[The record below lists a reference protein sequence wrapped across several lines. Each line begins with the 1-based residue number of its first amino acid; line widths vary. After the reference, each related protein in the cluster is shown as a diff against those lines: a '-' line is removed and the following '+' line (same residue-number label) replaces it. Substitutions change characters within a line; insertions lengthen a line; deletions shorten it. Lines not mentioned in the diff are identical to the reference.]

1 MTLWRDMDKIKE
13 EVRFIIAVALAV
25 IIIVIFGRGRAPQQP
40 VQPQPQSAP
49 QSISTE
55 KASPEQNL
63 IPGLSPEKAGEEKTY
78 ENNRYLIKYSTDGGM
93 IKSIGIK
100 EYTKRDE
107 TALNIFDGSDL
118 LHTYSL
124 ENLEDAYKPY
134 SYVEKENSIYLQTIK
149 GNILIEKEL
158 SIPSELH
165 TFKSTVKIS
174 NRGKEPEHLKSYI
187 LSAGT
192 LNISHSQMKSRGDR
206 EFSPPEI
213 LIKING
219 NIQKVNPARTKKS
232 AIYENTEWIALK
244 QRYGLV
250 FLRPSSPLKG
260 FVTFSTDNSVKT
272 GFLYDD
278 LEILPGETE
287 NIELSF
293 YAGPS
298 DYFIAKDEIKE
309 KEIFGTGFFSAM
321 GRFLFNGLYYIHKVV
336 PNWGWA
342 IIILTLIIKA
352 VFFPLTLKSLR
363 SMKALQKLRPYLQD
377 IQKKYKNNPQQM
389 QKELMNL
396 YKEYKINPFGG
407 CLPMFVQFPIF
418 IGFFIALRNSVF
430 LRGAPFILW
439 VKDLSVPD
447 TIVRIAGF
455 PLNLLPLIMAATS
468 FLQQKLTPQ
477 EPSQKAMTYMMP
489 VIFLV
494 LFYNFSSGLLLYW
507 TTMNLAGLVEQ
518 YYVHKK

>member
-1 MTLWRDMDKIKE
+1 MDKIKE
-13 EVRFIIAVALAV
+13 EVRLVIAVALAV
-25 IIIVIFGRGRAPQQP
+25 IIIVIFGRFRPPQQP
-40 VQPQPQSAP
+40 VPQQPKLEPQT
-49 QSISTE
+49 ISSE
-55 KASPEQNL
+55 EVSPEQNL
-63 IPGLSPEKAGEEKTY
+63 IPDLSPEKVGEEKIY
-78 ENNRYLIKYSTDGGM
+78 EDNRYLIKYNTDGGM

-100 EYTKRDE
+100 KYIRKNE

-118 LHTYSL
+118 LLTYSL
-124 ENLEDAYKPY
+124 DNLEDAYNPY
-134 SYVEKENSIYLQTIK
+134 SSAEKENSIYLQNIT
-149 GNILIEKEL
+149 GNILIEKDV

-165 TFKSTVKIS
+165 TFTAILKIS
-174 NRGKEPEHLKSYI
+174 NRGKNPEHLKNYI

-192 LNISHSQMKSRGDR
+192 LNIVHFQTKSRGDR

-213 LIKING
+213 LVKTNG
-219 NIQKVNPARTKKS
+219 NIQKVNIARTKKS
-232 AIYENTEWIALK
+232 AIYEKTEWIALK
-244 QRYGLV
+244 QRYGLI
-250 FLRPSSPLKG
+250 FLKPSSPLKG
-260 FVTFSTDNSVKT
+260 FVTASSDNSVKT

-278 LEILPGETE
+278 LEILPGETK

-298 DYFIAKDEIKE
+298 DYFVAKDEIKE

-321 GRFLFNGLYYIHKVV
+321 GRFLFNGLYYIHRAV
-336 PNWGWA
+336 PNWGWS

-418 IGFFIALRNSVF
+418 IGFFIALRSSVF
-430 LRGAPFILW
+430 LRGAPFIFW
-439 VKDLSVPD
+439 IKDLSVPD

-507 TTMNLAGLVEQ
+507 TTMNLAGLIEQ